1 MLGGLNLMK
10 KLLKGLVFGSV
21 LAGLTV
27 ATAVPTF
34 AQQSCDDDADT
45 KAAVYAKFTENYK
58 SDDVA
63 KIQTAVAGAK
73 EYIQKYASCEGED
86 PTIPN
91 YLKKAYPKLEEKVA
105 VIKNNDADKALYNR
119 FNDAVKGDVNASQ
132 AFKAGEDILAKDDTL
147 DLRLVLASIGFDEA
161 VKEPPNNTLNNK
173 TIDYAESAI
182 QKIKSGETSKK
193 DWGAYK
199 WIYKNNDY
207 ADGKS
212 NALGWMNY
220 TIGYIKFFRQGKKE
234 EALPYLYEA
243 TKYNSGTKKDPFVY
257 QTLGKHYLDKTKE
270 LAAKY
275 TEEVKKN
282 NNEETDEA
290 KRLFGL
296 QKAYADRAVDSYARA
311 YSYAKMGTDK
321 AYADGLYKTLEGL
334 YTFRNDGKADGL
346 EGYVAGINNRT
357 MPDPASE
364 VQPIV
369 PASNEEDMDKTD
381 TDVKKPDSNMKKSG
395 STDTKKPESN
405 MKKSDSTDT
414 KNKTET
420 PAKKAD
426 STTVTVKKEGTKTPK
441 NGTTKPKK
449 P

>member
-1 MLGGLNLMK
+1 MKNLFR
-10 KLLKGLVFGSV
+10 GLVFGSV

-27 ATAVPTF
+27 VSAVPAL
-34 AQQSCDDDADT
+34 AQQSCDDNADT

-58 SDDVA
+58 SEEIA
-63 KIQTAVAGAK
+63 KIQTAIAGAK

-86 PTIPN
+86 QTIPN

-105 VIKNNDADKALYNR
+105 VIKKTNEDKAVYGRFNKAVDADTIN
-119 FNDAVKGDVNASQ
+119 
-132 AFKAGEDILAKDDTL
+132 AGEVFSAGKDILAKTPDSL
-147 DLRLVLASIGFDEA
+147 DLKLVLASVGFDEA
-161 VKEPPNNTLNNK
+161 AKETPNNTYNNQ
-173 TIDYAESAI
+173 TIDYAEDAI
-182 QKIKSGETSKK
+182 KMLKSGGKSVTG
-193 DWGAYK
+193 DYGAYK

-243 TKYNSGTKKDPFVY
+243 TKYNSGTKKDPFIY

-270 LAAKY
+270 LAGQY
-275 TEEVKKN
+275 EEIVKNN

-296 QKAYADRAVDSYARA
+296 QKAYADRAVDAYARA
-311 YSYAKMGTDK
+311 YNYAKTGSDK
-321 AYADGLYKTLEGL
+321 TYADGLYKTLEGL

-364 VQPIV
+364 VEPIM
-369 PASNEEDMDKTD
+369 PANEEEDSDKSD
-381 TDVKKPDSNMKKSG
+381 TDMKKPDSNMKKSG
-395 STDTKKPESN
+395 SMDAK
-405 MKKSDSTDT
+405 D
-414 KNKTET
+414 KTET
-420 PAKKAD
+420 PTGKTD
-426 STTVTVKKEGTKTPK
+426 STTVTVKKTETTPK
-441 NGTTKPKK
+441 NGASKPTKP
-449 P
+449 

>member
-1 MLGGLNLMK
+1 MKNLFR
-10 KLLKGLVFGSV
+10 GLVFGSV

-27 ATAVPTF
+27 VSAVPAL
-34 AQQSCDDDADT
+34 AQQSCDDNADT

-58 SDDVA
+58 SEEIA
-63 KIQTAVAGAK
+63 KIQTAIAGAK

-86 PTIPN
+86 QTIPN

-105 VIKNNDADKALYNR
+105 VIKQTNEDKAVYGR
-119 FNDAVKGDVNASQ
+119 FNKAVDATTIN
-132 AFKAGEDILAKDDTL
+132 AGEVFSAGKDILAKTPDSL
-147 DLRLVLASIGFDEA
+147 DLKLVLASVGFDEA
-161 VKEPPNNTLNNK
+161 AKETPNNTHNNQ
-173 TIDYAESAI
+173 TIDYAEDAI
-182 QKIKSGETSKK
+182 KMLKSDGKSVTG
-193 DWGAYK
+193 DYGAYK

-243 TKYNSGTKKDPFVY
+243 TKYNSGTKKDPFIY

-275 TEEVKKN
+275 EEIVKNN

-296 QKAYADRAVDSYARA
+296 QKAYADRAVDAYARA
-311 YSYAKMGTDK
+311 YNYAKTGSDK
-321 AYADGLYKTLEGL
+321 TYADGLYKTLEGL

-346 EGYVAGINNRT
+346 EGYVAGINSRS

-364 VQPIV
+364 VEPIM
-369 PASNEEDMDKTD
+369 PANEEEDSDKSD
-381 TDVKKPDSNMKKSG
+381 TDMKKPDSNMKKSG
-395 STDTKKPESN
+395 SMDAK
-405 MKKSDSTDT
+405 D
-414 KNKTET
+414 KTGT
-420 PAKKAD
+420 PMSKTD
-426 STTVTVKKEGTKTPK
+426 STTVTVKKTETTPK
-441 NGTTKPKK
+441 NGAAKPTKP
-449 P
+449 